1 MKLLVTGAAGFIGYH
16 LVKNLLNEGH
26 SIVGVDSLNDY
37 YDVTLKESRLT
48 KLSALNNGVFH
59 FEKIDLKDRDHIERI
74 FKDYSFDSVIHL
86 AAQAGVRYSLEN
98 PHAYID
104 SNLTAFVN
112 LLECCRRQKIAHTI
126 FASSSSVYGLNVK
139 QPLDVED
146 KTDFPISLYAATKK
160 SNELLA
166 YSYSHL
172 YDMPVTGLRFFT
184 VYGPYGR
191 PDMAYFKFTK
201 AILENKEINLFNNGD
216 MERDFTYIDDVVE
229 GIKGALKC
237 KPEKLNNK
245 YITAT
250 PRFRIYNL
258 GNNCPVK
265 LKEFLECI
273 EDSCGKKARINHLPM
288 QPGDVKSTFAN
299 IDSSMRDL
307 NFKPKVKINEGI
319 KKFVSWYKEY
329 YKLDE

>member
-26 SIVGVDSLNDY
+26 SVVGVDGLNDY
-37 YDVTLKESRLT
+37 YDVTLKEARLT
-48 KLSALNNGVFH
+48 KLSALNKGVFH
-59 FEKIDLKDRDHIERI
+59 FEKIDLKDKDHIERI

-245 YITAT
+245 YTTAT

-258 GNNCPVK
+258 GNNNPVK

-273 EDSCGKKARINHLPM
+273 EDSWGRK
-288 QPGDVKSTFAN
+288 QD
-299 IDSSMRDL
+299 
-307 NFKPKVKINEGI
+307 
-319 KKFVSWYKEY
+319 
-329 YKLDE
+329 